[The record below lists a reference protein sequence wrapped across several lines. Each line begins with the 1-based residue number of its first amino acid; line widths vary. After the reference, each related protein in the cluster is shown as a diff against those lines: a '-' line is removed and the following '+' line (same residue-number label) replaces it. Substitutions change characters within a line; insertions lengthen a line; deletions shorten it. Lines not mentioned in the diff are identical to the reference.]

1 MINMLA
7 YTCKNCKKI
16 ILWGCFNEYNEHF
29 CGKECY
35 KKYCEKN
42 NYEAHEE
49 KLSYIKGIF

>member
-1 MINMLA
+1 MLA

-29 CGKECY
+29 CDKDCY
-35 KKYCEKN
+35 KNYCEKN

-49 KLSYIKGIF
+49 KLSYIKGVF